1 MAVLKMQS
9 VLQSACFHRK
19 NTISWQKCTKM
30 ECQNYISVQ
39 NVKNPIAIFE

>member
-19 NTISWQKCTKM
+19 NTIHGKSAQKWNAK
-30 ECQNYISVQ
+30 I
-39 NVKNPIAIFE
+39 I